1 MFAEFDNRLD
11 PSTAHL
17 WVVDLASVDTPVVEN
32 LRLLL
37 SEGELKRAQRFQF
50 ERDRRT
56 FLVSY
61 GLLRSAL
68 TWVVPGVRPKDWIFT
83 RAPNGRPEIDQ
94 PSLLP
99 WLRFN
104 ISHTTGLVA
113 CLVTAKNDCG
123 VDVEA
128 VVPVPDL
135 ESLSWRILAPSER
148 AHIAALP
155 DHMRHC
161 GFFRLWTL
169 KEAYA
174 KARGLGVSLPFEQ
187 LPFECHEDG
196 IRLDIDPTLNDG
208 GQWYFEQWQPRSG
221 YILSLAVRRGQGGF
235 RGVVRHTGVPSLTP
249 L

>member
-1 MFAEFDNRLD
+1 MKQFDNRLD

-17 WVVDLASVDTPVVEN
+17 WVVDLAGVDTPAVGN
-32 LRLLL
+32 LQLLL
-37 SEGELKRAQRFQF
+37 SEEELKRAQRFQF
-50 ERDRRT
+50 ERDRRA

-61 GLLRSAL
+61 GLLRRAL
-68 TWVVPGVRPKDWIFT
+68 TWIVPGVGPKDWIFT
-83 RAPNGRPEIDQ
+83 RAPSGRPEIDQ
-94 PSLLP
+94 PSRLP

-104 ISHTTGLVA
+104 ISHTTELVA
-113 CLVTAKNDCG
+113 CLVTAKNACG

-128 VVPVPDL
+128 VIPFPNL

-155 DHMRHC
+155 DHMRHW

-174 KARGLGVSLPFEQ
+174 KARGLGVSLPFAQ

-196 IRLDIDPTLNDG
+196 IRLDIDSILDDG
-208 GQWYFEQWQPRSG
+208 RQWYFEQWQPRSG
-221 YILSLAVRRGQGGF
+221 YILSLAVRRGQEGF
-235 RGVVRHTGVPSLTP
+235 RGVVRHIGMPSPTL

>member
-17 WVVDLASVDTPVVEN
+17 WVVDLASVDTPVVED
-32 LRLLL
+32 LQLFL
-37 SEGELKRAQRFQF
+37 SEEELERAQRFQF

-56 FLVSY
+56 CLVSY
-61 GLLRSAL
+61 GLLRRAL
-68 TWVVPGVRPKDWIFT
+68 TWVVPDVRPKDWIVT
-83 RAPNGRPEIDQ
+83 RAPNGRPEIVQ

-99 WLRFN
+99 WPRFN

-128 VVPVPDL
+128 VVPFPDMDL
-135 ESLSWRILAPSER
+135 LSWRILTPSER
-148 AHIAALP
+148 AHVAALP
-155 DHMRHC
+155 DNVRHC

-187 LPFECHEDG
+187 LPFEYHEDG
-196 IRLDIDPTLNDG
+196 IRLDDS
-208 GQWYFEQWQPRSG
+208 GQWYFEQWQPRPG
-221 YILSLAVRRGQGGF
+221 YILSLAVRRGQEGF
-235 RGVVRHTGVPSLTP
+235 REVVRHTGMPSPTP

>member
-1 MFAEFDNRLD
+1 MKRFDNRLD

-17 WVVDLASVDTPVVEN
+17 WVVDLAGVDRPAVEN
-32 LRLLL
+32 LQLLF
-37 SEGELKRAQRFQF
+37 SKEELERARRFHF
-50 ERDRRT
+50 ERDRRA

-61 GLLRSAL
+61 GLLRRAL
-68 TWVVPGVRPKDWIFT
+68 TWVVPAVRPKDWVFT

-128 VVPVPDL
+128 VVRFPDL
-135 ESLSWRILAPSER
+135 ESLSWRILAASER

-155 DHMRHC
+155 DHVRHC

-187 LPFECHEDG
+187 LPFECREDG
-196 IRLDIDPTLNDG
+196 IRLDIDSTLDDCR
-208 GQWYFEQWQPRSG
+208 QWHFEQWQPRSG
-221 YILSLAVRRGQGGF
+221 YILSLAVRRGQEGF
-235 RGVVRHTGVPSLTP
+235 RGVVRHTGVPSLAP

>member
-1 MFAEFDNRLD
+1 MKQFDNRLD

-17 WVVDLASVDTPVVEN
+17 WVVDLASVDRPALEN
-32 LRLLL
+32 LQLLL
-37 SEGELKRAQRFQF
+37 SEEELERAQRFQF
-50 ERDRRT
+50 ERDRRA

-61 GLLRSAL
+61 GLLRRAL
-68 TWVVPGVRPKDWIFT
+68 TLVVPGVCPKDWIFT

-99 WLRFN
+99 WLRFS

-128 VVPVPDL
+128 VVPFPDL

-155 DHMRHC
+155 DHVRHC

-174 KARGLGVSLPFEQ
+174 KARGLGVSLPFKQ
-187 LPFECHEDG
+187 LRFECHEDG
-196 IRLDIDPTLNDG
+196 IRLDIDSILDDG
-208 GQWYFEQWQPRSG
+208 RQWYFEQWQPRSG
-221 YILSLAVRRGQGGF
+221 YILSLAVRRGQEEF
-235 RGVVRHTGVPSLTP
+235 RGVVRHTGMPSPTP